1 MSSQATDFRATAP
14 PRPPG
19 GPKRPLIRGSDVV
32 ELVEPI
38 KNLIIKYPSAA
49 LASAFLVGVVVAWW
63 IKRR

>member
-1 MSSQATDFRATAP
+1 MSSHIAQA
-14 PRPPG
+14 RPASAARSG
-19 GPKRPLIRGSDVV
+19 AQAKRPWIRGEDVG
-32 ELVEPI
+32 ELIKPV